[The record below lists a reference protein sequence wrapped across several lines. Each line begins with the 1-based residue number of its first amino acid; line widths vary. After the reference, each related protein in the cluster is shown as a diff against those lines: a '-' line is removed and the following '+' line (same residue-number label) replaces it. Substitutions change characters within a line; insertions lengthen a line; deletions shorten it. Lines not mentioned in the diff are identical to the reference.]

1 MSTTTENSTARS
13 QPQTFSPPPQQPA
26 AIKPD
31 YSAFSAFGS
40 PSHPASKSTTPQP
53 SLYQQQ
59 AALANKPQPAPPTS
73 NPFAALTSP
82 VRASSSQQAAPSMFD
97 FAALQTSKVGPAPL
111 PAADDDEWAF
121 SSALP
126 EGLPSSNTIVVSKT
140 SLNIDMTVSR
150 ESQTPSIINLS
161 MTFSNQSD
169 LPISELMFMAAV
181 TKVCRHPVTL
191 FYRFH
196 PTTLLNAG
204 S

>member
-1 MSTTTENSTARS
+1 MSTTTENSSARV
-13 QPQTFSPPPQQPA
+13 QPQTFSPPPQQA
-26 AIKPD
+26 AAVKPD

-40 PSHPASKSTTPQP
+40 PSHPVSKSTTPQP

-59 AALANKPQPAPPTS
+59 QQAALINKPQPAPPAS
-73 NPFAALTSP
+73 DPFAALTSP
-82 VRASSSQQAAPSMFD
+82 VRASSAQQFAPSMFD
-97 FAALQTSKVGPAPL
+97 FASPQTSKVAPAPL

-150 ESQTPSIINLS
+150 ESQTPTIINLS

-181 TKVCRHPVTL
+181 TKVSRHLPLQSCYCV
-191 FYRFH
+191 
-196 PTTLLNAG
+196 